1 MIRKTSIGQTPE
13 DLAAR
18 AAKKAALEKEL
29 AEEAA
34 ALEAAEAAAAAGEEK
49 KGEGEEEEKKEGEE
63 GKEGEKGEKGEEEK
77 KKEEGAKKKGFGF
90 LGPLFDIKLKEE
102 PIEEAPPAPSYID
115 AIPSSAP
122 LILKAFGGMFPEI
135 PIPKHVLRMVED
147 INRMDMTSLT
157 KITEAMSLIVQDGVL
172 NKDDMPRLLELAV
185 LVYDCVSSRSSHYF
199 HHTRTYHIELCAELL
214 KYLLKLYIQ
223 KGDVG
228 IADEDK
234 ADFLLQMDKLV
245 DSCIA
250 LMKAVQKVNV
260 GRVIVVPK
268 CFKA

>member
-34 ALEAAEAAAAAGEEK
+34 ALEAAEAAASAAQDDAVVDGEEEK
-49 KGEGEEEEKKEGEE
+49 EGEGEEEKKEGE
-63 GKEGEKGEKGEEEK
+63 
-77 KKEEGAKKKGFGF
+77 GAKKKGYGLF
-90 LGPLFDIKLKEE
+90 GPLFDIKLKEE
-102 PIEEAPPAPSYID
+102 PVEEAPPAPSYIA

-122 LILKAFGGMFPEI
+122 LILKAFGGQFPDI

-157 KITEAMSLIVQDGVL
+157 KITEAMSLIVRDGVL

-185 LVYDCVSSRSSHYF
+185 LIYDCVSSRSSHYF
-199 HHTRTYHIELCAELL
+199 HHTRTYHIELCSELL

-228 IADEDK
+228 IADDDK

-250 LMKAVQKVNV
+250 LMKAVQKVNA
-260 GRVIVVPK
+260 GRVLVVPK
-268 CFKA
+268 CFKV